1 MQMPDKEMRTQD
13 YGKWICEIGNALIAE
28 LRGAQLSYRDAIHAL
43 EAAARVLESEA
54 LSQGMEELAPG
65 RARHG

>member
-1 MQMPDKEMRTQD
+1 MKLPDKEMRTRD
-13 YGKWICEIGNALIAE
+13 YGEWLCEVGEALIAE

-54 LSQGMEELAPG
+54 LSQGMEAPAPG

>member
-1 MQMPDKEMRTQD
+1 MKMPDKDLRTRD
-13 YGKWICEIGNALIAE
+13 YGEWLCEVGKALIAE
-28 LRGAQLSYRDAIHAL
+28 LRGAELSYRDAIHAL

-54 LSQGMEELAPG
+54 LSQGMEALDPG

>member
-1 MQMPDKEMRTQD
+1 MQMPDKEMRTRD
-13 YGKWICEIGNALIAE
+13 YGAWLCEVGNALIAE

-43 EAAARVLESEA
+43 EAAARVLEREA
-54 LSQGMEELAPG
+54 LSQGMEALAPG

>member
-1 MQMPDKEMRTQD
+1 MQMPDKEMRERD
-13 YGKWICEIGNALIAE
+13 YGEWLCEVGNALIAE

-43 EAAARVLESEA
+43 EAAARVLEREA
-54 LSQGMEELAPG
+54 LSQGMEALAPG

>member
-1 MQMPDKEMRTQD
+1 MQMPDKEMRTRD
-13 YGKWICEIGNALIAE
+13 YGAWLCEVGNALIAE
-28 LRGAQLSYRDAIHAL
+28 LRGAGLSYRDAIHAL

-54 LSQGMEELAPG
+54 LSQGMEAMAPG